1 MRMIKR
7 AKSPVRRAPPRA
19 QRGVTFGEALR
30 EMRAQAQEGV
40 SEAIVAATLLKP
52 PPRAKGTPRISQGY
66 KVQAL
71 FDGICEALADT
82 VIDVSRP
89 GGEEQMAKLVGD
101 ILIQKVRRRSCAG
114 SA

>member
-1 MRMIKR
+1 MTKR
-7 AKSPVRRAPPRA
+7 AKSPVRRVPPRA
-19 QRGVTFGEALR
+19 ERGVTFGEALR

-52 PPRAKGTPRISQGY
+52 PPRAKGTPRISQGHQ
-66 KVQAL
+66 VQAL

-82 VIDVSRP
+82 IVDVARP

-101 ILIQKVRRRSCAG
+101 ILMQKVRRRGCAG